1 MSIVEESEAYGEMIE
16 PATLRIERT
25 LPGPIERVWAYLT
38 ESDKRRLWLAS
49 GDMDLRE
56 DGDFE
61 LVWRND
67 ELTDP
72 PGQRPEGF
80 GEEHSM
86 QGKILEVEPMRLLRF
101 SWGEGDVTFTLEPK
115 GNDICLMIVH
125 RRITDPAMRVMIG
138 AGWHAHL
145 AVLKA
150 RLENRPTAGGFW
162 DMWLR
167 LKQDYETR
175 I

>member
-1 MSIVEESEAYGEMIE
+1 MSIVEESEAYGEIIE
-16 PATLRIERT
+16 PATLRIERM
-25 LPGPIERVWAYLT
+25 LPGPIERVWVYLT
-38 ESDKRRLWLAS
+38 ESDKRRQWLAS
-49 GDMDLRE
+49 GNMELRE

-72 PGQRPEGF
+72 PGERPEGF

-86 QGKILEVEPMRLLRF
+86 QGKILAVEPARVLRF
-101 SWGEGDVTFTLEPK
+101 TWGEGDVTFTLEPD
-115 GNDICLMIVH
+115 GSNVRLTIVH
-125 RRITDPAMRVMIG
+125 SRITEPEMRIMIG
-138 AGWHAHL
+138 AGWHTHL
-145 AVLKA
+145 AVLRA
-150 RLENRPTAGGFW
+150 RLENRPPAESFW

-167 LKQDYETR
+167 LKQEYGKR

>member
-38 ESDKRRLWLAS
+38 EGGMRRKWLAS

-86 QGKILEVEPMRLLRF
+86 QGKILEVEPKRLLRF
-101 SWGEGDVTFTLEPK
+101 SWGEGDVAFTLEPK
-115 GNDICLMIVH
+115 GNEVCLTIVH

-150 RLENRPTAGGFW
+150 RLENRPPAGSFW